1 MNDRSWNFTSC
12 NITLFSQISQNICSM
27 PVSKLRVVKNFSLVL
42 YITDRMSMFKV
53 NISHIIIF
61 WRVNQCLLRLLGHI
75 LPNCLVPIPV
85 SQQPSHSLTSLPSEA
100 KKRQQDDDQQNQNQS
115 CSKTACL
122 LRMNLKVL
130 KAGAFSVPG
139 ENVQFDS
146 TCGAFLCG
154 QLVGEREVDE
164 RNVAREIA
172 HVLKLIL

>member
-1 MNDRSWNFTSC
+1 
-12 NITLFSQISQNICSM
+12 
-27 PVSKLRVVKNFSLVL
+27 
-42 YITDRMSMFKV
+42 MSMFKV
-53 NISHIIIF
+53 NISHIIIL

-85 SQQPSHSLTSLPSEA
+85 SQQPSHSLSPFPSEA
-100 KKRQQDDDQQNQNQS
+100 QKRQQDYDQQSQSKS

-139 ENVQFDS
+139 ENVQLDGAG
-146 TCGAFLCG
+146 GAFLCG

-172 HVLKLIL
+172 HILELIL